1 MKTKIENY
9 LQMFEVKEVDRDG
22 EKKSIVVFANNASE
36 ELKNSVMSA
45 HGESLPNDWIFD
57 IYHSI
62 LDAMLQYDNI
72 EDSKGEIVDSLVDI
86 YTVNLTEWLNNNIY
100 NVYYLTEALKETE
113 EKDGFKILA
122 IAQYIAIDEIY
133 SEVLTLLNN

>member
-45 HGESLPNDWIFD
+45 HGERLPNDWIFD